1 MAKYTKK
8 LAALEA
14 RIGYEFKDKNLLIRA
29 LTHPSYGDGQRKIP
43 HYERLEFLGDRVLN
57 LLTACAVFRAEE
69 LNEGQ
74 MARKL
79 NALVRKE
86 ACADVARD
94 FDLGKALFLSPSEE
108 RNGGRDKTSIL
119 GDACEALL
127 AAIYS
132 DADMETAREFY
143 ERFWGTRISGAFE
156 SSMKDPKTA
165 LQELSVMRGLG
176 APIYKTLERKGP
188 DHNPFFSVEVSVE
201 NDYSAQG
208 AGSSKKQAERN
219 AAKGLLIKLVDMKA
233 AP

>member
-1 MAKYTKK
+1 MATYTKK

-29 LTHPSYGDGQRKIP
+29 LTHPSYGDGQKKIP

-57 LLTACAVFRAEE
+57 LLTACAVYRAED

-86 ACADVARD
+86 TCADVARD

-108 RNGGRDKTSIL
+108 KNGGRDKTSIL
-119 GDACEALL
+119 GDSCEALF
-127 AAIYS
+127 AAIYT
-132 DADMETAREFY
+132 DADMEVARVFY
-143 ERFWGTRISGAFE
+143 ERFWGDRITDAFQG
-156 SSMKDPKTA
+156 SMKDPKTT

-176 APIYKTLERKGP
+176 TPLYKTLERKGP
-188 DHNPFFSVEVSVE
+188 DHNPFFNVEVTVDG
-201 NDYSAQG
+201 DYSAQG
-208 AGSSKKQAERN
+208 TGGSKKQAERN
-219 AAKGLLIKLVDMKA
+219 AAKSILIKLVDMKESS
-233 AP
+233 